1 MTFEEWL
8 EDTELEAVTNNS
20 YTCEDLKAAWNAAIS
35 EAQMIA
41 WKHARGITL
50 PSGTCNPCDNVAEQ
64 IRQLE
69 AE

>member
-8 EDTELEAVTNNS
+8 ENTELEAVTNNS
-20 YTCEDLKAAWNAAIS
+20 YTHFDLKMAWNAAID

-41 WKHARGITL
+41 WEHARGITL
-50 PSGTCNPCDNVAEQ
+50 PSGTCNPCDDVAEK